1 MIALSTVFV
10 FSLVQSLFGMGLLIF
25 GTPTLLL
32 LGLDFSATLATLLP
46 ASITISFIQVL
57 EDRSVEP
64 RFVRQFALWCLP
76 PLGLGLLALI
86 RYQPEVPLE
95 PVLGTIMFVFAS
107 FQLMPEVSSRA
118 RDAVRRNSNAWMVV
132 MGTVHGLSNLGGS
145 VLSVVA
151 NAYFSD
157 KLEIRRTIAFCYLS
171 FAIVQILILLVF
183 QPDIF
188 NRNHLLTMALAGT
201 VYILLGR
208 RTFRW
213 LPQMAY
219 QKLFV
224 MFMFAYAFILFG
236 KGFGLV

>member
-32 LGLDFSATLATLLP
+32 LGFDFSATLATLLP

-57 EDRSVEP
+57 EDRFIEP
-64 RFVRQFALWCLP
+64 RFVRHFALWCLP
-76 PLGLGLLALI
+76 SLGLGLAILI
-86 RYQPEVPLE
+86 RYGPELPLE
-95 PVLGTIMFVFAS
+95 PVLGTIMLVFAS
-107 FQLMPEVSSRA
+107 LQLMPKLSTRA
-118 RDAVRRNSNAWMVV
+118 RVAVRRNSTVWMVV

-151 NAYFSD
+151 TAFSSD
-157 KLEIRRTIAFCYLS
+157 KLKIRRTIAFCYLS

-183 QPDIF
+183 QPGIF
-188 NRNHLLTMALAGT
+188 NRSHLLTMALAGT

-208 RTFRW
+208 RTFRR
-213 LPQMAY
+213 LPQMAFER
-219 QKLFV
+219 LFV
-224 MFMFAYAFILFG
+224 MFMFAYGFILFA
-236 KGFGLV
+236 KGFGLI